1 MKKNFFKGA
10 VLAVFALVST
20 SAMAQKVSITDVTV
34 EAGNKAAATLS
45 FEAEGKDVVGF
56 QFYVSGEQVDG
67 TNIVLESLEA
77 IEDAFAGGSDLS
89 LSKFNTKK
97 NRYTVLVGDKE
108 NEPLTEGEFM
118 KMNFAAAADL
128 PEGDYNLNLN
138 VYEINIAGADPVEQ
152 GDVAFKVTVGAT
164 GIEAIT
170 LIENNAP
177 IYNLAGVQMNG
188 NLQKGVYVQNGKKYV
203 VK

>member
-10 VLAVFALVST
+10 VLALFAMLGT
-20 SAMAQKVSITDVTV
+20 SAMAQTVSITDVTV
-34 EAGNKAAATLS
+34 EPGNTAAATLS
-45 FEAEGKDVVGF
+45 FDGTDVVGF
-56 QFYVSGEQVDG
+56 QFYVSGDQVDG
-67 TNIVLESLEA
+67 TNIVLESVEA
-77 IEDAFAGGSDLS
+77 VEEAFPVGADLG

-97 NRYTVLVGDKE
+97 NRYTVTVSDKE
-108 NEPLTEGEFM
+108 AEVLVPGEFM

-128 PEGDYNLNLN
+128 AEGEYNLNLN
-138 VYEINIAGADPVEQ
+138 VAEISIKGSDPIEQ

-164 GIEAIT
+164 GIEAIE

-177 IYNLAGVQMNG
+177 VYNLAGMLMNG
-188 NLQKGVYVQNGKKYV
+188 NLQKGIYVQNGKKYI